1 MKVLVVED
9 EYYARKSIVKI
20 LSESSLNIEAVGE
33 AESGKYA
40 VEYLNENGPAD
51 LVITDICMEDMDG
64 LALARYI
71 YENDPGTK
79 VIITTAYNK
88 FEYAQ
93 TAIRFQVCEFI
104 VKPIFRE
111 DLLAA
116 VERIIYKKELN
127 KQEEQKLL
135 NDYTHL
141 AIKNYVSLRT
151 VVENDELAHAMLP
164 HTVNNE
170 SLCFRTMVFQL
181 EGEMKQDTVNL
192 IEMLLRQKYS
202 FPVYDSFYNRN
213 NDEYVM
219 IYSDSPEGLK
229 WERLENILQRLINYL
244 HICKKVS
251 VTVGIGKVYKQIGD
265 VYRSYKEAICAINQ
279 RLIQGWNRV
288 YVYEKLIGTLKCYKA
303 FREASLQDALSQKNG
318 DDARFVVHEI
328 IYDILENDGSVQSLY
343 EAIISILKVLSHCF
357 ADLRSQQDSGVDQG
371 GEVEI
376 MFSRRHD
383 LYHFK
388 HLYELELYLNDII
401 DALCTGD
408 ENSDAGMNKII
419 NNLLK
424 YVESNYAEDIS
435 LKELADKKYFVNYSY
450 LSRCFSKKT
459 GKTFSKYLIDYRLG
473 KAKELIQGR
482 NMRIGHVALAVG
494 YNDVSHFIQS
504 FRKRYG
510 ITPDEY
516 RSGIAE

>member
-20 LSESSLNIEAVGE
+20 LTESNLNFEAVGE
-33 AESGKYA
+33 AENGKDA
-40 VEYLNENGPAD
+40 LEYLSEKGTAD
-51 LVITDICMEDMDG
+51 LVITDICMEGVDG
-64 LALARYI
+64 LSLSKYI
-71 YENDPGTK
+71 YENYPGTK

-93 TAIRFQVCEFI
+93 MAIRLQVCEFI

-111 DLLAA
+111 NLLAA
-116 VERIIYKKELN
+116 VEHIID
-127 KQEEQKLL
+127 KQELTKQKEQKLL
-135 NDYTHL
+135 TDCTHL
-141 AIKNYVSLRT
+141 AIKNYISLRT
-151 VVENDELAHAMLP
+151 VVKNDELVHSLLP
-164 HTVNNE
+164 NTVSNKI
-170 SLCFRTMVFQL
+170 SYFRTMVFQL
-181 EGEMKQDTVNL
+181 EGEMKQDIVNQ
-192 IEMLLRQKYS
+192 IEILLRQKYS
-202 FPVYDSFYNRN
+202 FPAYDSFYNRN
-213 NDEYVM
+213 NDEYVL
-219 IYSDSPEGLK
+219 IYSNSLEELK
-229 WERLENILQRLINYL
+229 WEHLENIMQRLINYL

-251 VTVGIGKVYKQIGD
+251 VTIGIGKVYKQIGD
-265 VYRSYKEAICAINQ
+265 VYRSYKEAVCAINQ

-288 YVYEKLIGTLKCYKA
+288 YVYEKLIGTQKCYKS
-303 FREASLQDALSQKNG
+303 FREASLQDAMSQKNN
-318 DDARFVVHEI
+318 DSARYVVHEI

-408 ENSDAGMNKII
+408 EDSDAGMNKII

-459 GKTFSKYLIDYRLG
+459 GKTFSKYLIDYRLE